1 MSIVTKNV
9 LAIHTLRV
17 NIKSLAAESRFI
29 RQETARCG
37 LEYKNALAY
46 HRRGK
51 VRDESRYSHL
61 ALGFLRG
68 RTYKQIENKSAK
80 PVDAKRVG
88 AKISKHNWPTVTTP
102 AAIEKW
108 LAE

>member
-1 MSIVTKNV
+1 MSTVTKNV

-37 LEYKNALAY
+37 KEYRNALAF

-68 RTYKQIENKSAK
+68 RKYRALEHKTSKPIDPKRIAAKLNKH
-80 PVDAKRVG
+80 DWQLM
-88 AKISKHNWPTVTTP
+88 ITP
-102 AAIEKW
+102 AIIEKW

>member
-1 MSIVTKNV
+1 MSTVTKNV

-37 LEYKNALAY
+37 REYKNALAL

-51 VRDESRYSHL
+51 VREEARYSHL

-68 RTYKQIENKSAK
+68 RKYRQLEHKTGKK
-80 PVDAKRVG
+80 VDAKRIA
-88 AKISKHNWPTVTTP
+88 AKLNKHDWQLMIQP